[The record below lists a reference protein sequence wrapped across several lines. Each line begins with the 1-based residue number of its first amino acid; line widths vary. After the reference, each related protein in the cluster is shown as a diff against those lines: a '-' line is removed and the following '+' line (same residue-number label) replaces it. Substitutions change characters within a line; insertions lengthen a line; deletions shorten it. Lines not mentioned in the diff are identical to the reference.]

1 MDSIVTFRNNLSD
14 YLSRVAYGG
23 ERILL
28 GRKGKPI
35 AALVSVD
42 DLRLLEAMEDEA
54 DLKAALKARKEKG
67 HLRWEDVKARL
78 KAKHR
83 AR

>member
-1 MDSIVTFRNNLSD
+1 MDSIVAFRNNLSD

-28 GRKGKPI
+28 GRKGKPT

-54 DLKAALKARKEKG
+54 DLKAARKARKEKG
-67 HLRWEDVKARL
+67 DLRWEDVKARL